1 MKNMY
6 FNQLE
11 KEKVANVLIDN
22 SIAGRLSKPERE
34 TAWDIA
40 EKVMENQEGVIYLEK
55 HEIQLI
61 CNSLIRYKNRY
72 VYEEELGDE
81 CFRIYNYI
89 ISCYKEI

>member
-1 MKNMY
+1 MNIY
-6 FNQLE
+6 FNKSE

-22 SIAGRLSKPERE
+22 SITGRMSNLEKE

-40 EKVMENQEGVIYLEK
+40 EKVLESQEGVIYLKK

-61 CNSLIRYKNRY
+61 CNSLIRYKNKY
-72 VYEEELGDE
+72 GYEEELSNE

-89 ISCYKEI
+89 ISCCSKEI